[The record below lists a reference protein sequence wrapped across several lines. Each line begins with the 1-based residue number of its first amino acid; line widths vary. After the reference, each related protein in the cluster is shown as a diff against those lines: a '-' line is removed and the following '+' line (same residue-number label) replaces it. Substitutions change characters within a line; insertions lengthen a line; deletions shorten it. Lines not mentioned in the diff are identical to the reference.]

1 MSMLAFTSPLPATP
15 KTREMLIATWPAV
28 GDVAIKTILCE
39 QECYAVRQQ
48 ALKFVMVA
56 VVCTRTTT
64 IQPINQRGY
73 ETSVG
78 CALHCDPQM
87 GTCNTFSIEDSLRR
101 FGFWKALPS
110 FLMDGGATPGFR
122 RVILELLLWMARA
135 NVKFFKE
142 IFLLVPE
149 NFYNLA
155 RHLNYLSS
163 KLKGTRDI
171 GSNIIMQNISK
182 ENWLAHLPDVYAMTS
197 HIAKIFYVVGN
208 LKDSQVQNLVRDSSI
223 VGGLFKI
230 FCLCAGH
237 EEEVKTLVY
246 EHCSSTIVCIFE
258 IM

>member
-1 MSMLAFTSPLPATP
+1 MSKLDFILPLPATP

-28 GDVAIKTILCE
+28 GDVAIKTLLCE

-56 VVCTRTTT
+56 VVCTGTTSNL
-64 IQPINQRGY
+64 PINQR
-73 ETSVG
+73 EFKASVG
-78 CALHCDPQM
+78 CALYSDPQM
-87 GTCNTFSIEDSLRR
+87 STCNTFSIEDSLCR

-110 FLMDGGATPGFR
+110 FLMDGGATPGFH
-122 RVILELLLWMARA
+122 RVILELLLWMAQA

-142 IFLLVPE
+142 IILLVPE
-149 NFYNLA
+149 NFHNLA
-155 RHLNYLSS
+155 HHLNYLSS
-163 KLKGTRDI
+163 KLKGTSD
-171 GSNIIMQNISK
+171 IIMQNISK

-208 LKDSQVQNLVRDSSI
+208 LKDPQVRNLVRDSSI

-246 EHCSSTIVCIFE
+246 GHCHN
-258 IM
+258 

>member
-1 MSMLAFTSPLPATP
+1 MLDFILPLPATP

-28 GDVAIKTILCE
+28 GDVAIKTLLCE

-48 ALKFVMVA
+48 ALKFIMVA
-56 VVCTRTTT
+56 VVCTGTTT
-64 IQPINQRGY
+64 ILPINQRGF
-73 ETSVG
+73 ETSEG
-78 CALHCDPQM
+78 CALHCDPQIS
-87 GTCNTFSIEDSLRR
+87 TCNTFSIEESLRR
-101 FGFWKALPS
+101 FGFWEALPS
-110 FLMDGGATPGFR
+110 FLMDGGATPGFH
-122 RVILELLLWMARA
+122 RVIMELLLWMAQA

-142 IFLLVPE
+142 SILLVPE
-149 NFYNLA
+149 NFHNLA
-155 RHLNYLSS
+155 RYLNYLSS

-171 GSNIIMQNISK
+171 RSDIIMKNISK

-208 LKDSQVQNLVRDSSI
+208 LKDPQVRNLVRDSSI

-246 EHCSSTIVCIFE
+246 GHCHD
-258 IM
+258 